1 MKQLSYRIVQL
12 GIGVIAGIV
21 CAGTLSCSSSDAGG
35 AASPSTSAGGGGSSG
50 GGACQSQDLPLY
62 FSPMYSAYDGGTH
75 TFQVPAIANGVS
87 GAAVTWT
94 ASDPTMVA
102 FENDDATGG
111 VIITT
116 MKAGTVTIQAKAGTR
131 CGTSLL
137 TITQATPADWDAGNK
152 RYNSGFPLPNIMAPA
167 GGAPMLPA
175 DGSNPLEVAGAPPA
189 CTNCHGETA
198 TSSVFRTVSHTP
210 QQTGGFSDDE
220 LTAVFMS
227 GVIPAGGYYD
237 STIIPQQIWQYFHK
251 WTDITDAQT
260 KKGVLIYLR
269 ALTPKPQGG
278 KIDFQQLMMA
288 TGGGAGG
295 ATAAGGTTGAGGT
308 TAAAAGGSAA
318 AAGGT
323 TGAGGGTAG
332 AGGTH

>member
-12 GIGVIAGIV
+12 GLGVIASV
-21 CAGTLSCSSSDAGG
+21 ACAGTLSCSSSDAGEP
-35 AASPSTSAGGGGSSG
+35 AAAGTGGSTSG
-50 GGACQSQDLPLY
+50 GGACTGQAIPLS
-62 FSPMYSAYDGGTH
+62 FTPMYSAYDGGTH

-87 GAAVTWT
+87 GAAVVWS
-94 ASDPTMVA
+94 ASDPTMVT
-102 FENDDATGG
+102 FENDSATGG
-111 VIITT
+111 TIITT
-116 MKAGTVTIQAKAGTR
+116 MKAGTVTIQAKAGDR

-137 TITQATPADWDAGNK
+137 TITQATPADWDVGNQ
-152 RYNSGFPLPNIMAPA
+152 RYNSGFPLPDIMAP
-167 GGAPMLPA
+167 GGGPPMLPA
-175 DGSNPLEVAGAPPA
+175 DGSNPLEVAGKPPA

-220 LTAVFMS
+220 LIAVFMT
-227 GVIPAGGYYD
+227 GVIPPGGYYD
-237 STIIPQQIWQYFHK
+237 STILPQTIWQYFHK
-251 WTDITDAQT
+251 WTDITDAQ

-295 ATAAGGTTGAGGT
+295 APAGGSTGAGGTPSAGGATAAGGSTAAGGTTAGGGAGG
-308 TAAAAGGSAA
+308 S
-318 AAGGT
+318 
-323 TGAGGGTAG
+323 AG

>member
-1 MKQLSYRIVQL
+1 MKQLSYRIVRL
-12 GIGVIAGIV
+12 GMGVIAGV
-21 CAGTLSCSSSDAGG
+21 ACAGTLSCSSSDAGEP
-35 AASPSTSAGGGGSSG
+35 AAAGTGGSTSGS
-50 GGACQSQDLPLY
+50 GACQSQDLPLY
-62 FSPMYSAYDGGTH
+62 FTPMYSAYDGGTH

-87 GAAVTWT
+87 GAAVTWS

-102 FENDDATGG
+102 FENDSATGG

-116 MKAGTVTIQAKAGTR
+116 MKAGTVTIQAKAGNR

-137 TITQATPADWDAGNK
+137 TITSATPADWDVGNQ
-152 RYNSGFPLPNIMAPA
+152 RYNSGFPLPDIMAP
-167 GGAPMLPA
+167 GGGPPMLPA
-175 DGSNPLEVAGAPPA
+175 DGSNPLEVPGKPPA

-220 LTAVFMS
+220 LIAVFMT
-227 GVIPAGGYYD
+227 GVIPPGGYYD
-237 STIIPQQIWQYFHK
+237 STILPQTIWKFFHK
-251 WTDITDAQT
+251 WTDITDAQ

-288 TGGGAGG
+288 TGQGAGG
-295 ATAAGGTTGAGGT
+295 STSVGGATSTGGAPAGGGTTAAGGTT
-308 TAAAAGGSAA
+308 SAA
-318 AAGGT
+318 
-323 TGAGGGTAG
+323 GAGGGSSG